1 MKLVYEEMTH
11 VIIGAAMRVHS
22 FLGNGF
28 QEVIYQRAL
37 ALELINT
44 DFEFSREVEMPIY
57 YRNFEK
63 PIGTRRVDFIVEETV
78 LVELKAVSALET
90 VHHAQVLNYLKVY
103 RLPVGLLINFGESSL
118 SFKRFIRRNT

>member
-1 MKLVYEEMTH
+1 MKLVYEEVTQ

>member
-1 MKLVYEEMTH
+1 MKLLYEEMTH

-28 QEVIYQRAL
+28 QEVIYQRAM
-37 ALELINT
+37 ALELVKANL
-44 DFEFSREVEMPIY
+44 DFFREVEMPIY

-63 PIGTRRVDFIVEETV
+63 PIGARRVDFIVEETV
-78 LVELKAVSALET
+78 LVELKAVTALET

-118 SFKRFIRRNT
+118 SFKRFVRRNT